1 MKRTITLIMCVLF
14 AGYVA
19 VLRADTDNEAFKKKL
34 DSINGQ
40 VEAINTKLQNL
51 KQEKK
56 SILND
61 IYDIELR
68 YEKEIIES
76 NKVKLQLTDT
86 RRKIN
91 QREKEKKS
99 LEREIEK
106 SRKNLE
112 KIIRILY
119 KLGGNSYLKIFIRVN
134 TIDQLFK
141 NYRLF
146 MTLIEYKSKEID
158 KIKKNIA
165 RLNNVKE
172 QLQKEYSNLKTFSD
186 LKVQKIRNISG
197 LKRGKLNLINRINND
212 KNDYV
217 RLLDEL
223 KLEAAQLDKVLSGKK
238 VKSSLIVLDQKKIKG
253 HLRWPID
260 GKVISSF
267 GKKRSTRFNTYIVD
281 NGIEIKP
288 GGSDRVKAV
297 FSGEVIFADYYKGY
311 GNLIIIQH
319 SRDIHSLYG
328 HCKELLKKKGDNIL
342 AGEEI
347 AVVGDTGST
356 YGKSLYFEIRNNV
369 KAQDP
374 LAWLRKKR

>member
-146 MTLIEYKSKEID
+146 MTLIEYKSNEIN
-158 KIKKNIA
+158 KIKIQPSQYGKNIVSSH
-165 RLNNVKE
+165 LNCEN
-172 QLQKEYSNLKTFSD
+172 
-186 LKVQKIRNISG
+186 
-197 LKRGKLNLINRINND
+197 RG
-212 KNDYV
+212 
-217 RLLDEL
+217 
-223 KLEAAQLDKVLSGKK
+223 
-238 VKSSLIVLDQKKIKG
+238 
-253 HLRWPID
+253 
-260 GKVISSF
+260 
-267 GKKRSTRFNTYIVD
+267 
-281 NGIEIKP
+281 
-288 GGSDRVKAV
+288 
-297 FSGEVIFADYYKGY
+297 
-311 GNLIIIQH
+311 LII
-319 SRDIHSLYG
+319 G
-328 HCKELLKKKGDNIL
+328 N
-342 AGEEI
+342 
-347 AVVGDTGST
+347 
-356 YGKSLYFEIRNNV
+356 
-369 KAQDP
+369 
-374 LAWLRKKR
+374 